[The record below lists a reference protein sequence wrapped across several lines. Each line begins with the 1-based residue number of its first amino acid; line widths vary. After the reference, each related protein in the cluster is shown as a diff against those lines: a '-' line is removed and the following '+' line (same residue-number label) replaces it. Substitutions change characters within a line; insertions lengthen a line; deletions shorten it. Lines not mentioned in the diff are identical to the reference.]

1 MKISLEERKINKKK
15 RKALHLANKEKDKIR
30 CLLYGLKE
38 RFERVLLDNESL
50 PEPLRF
56 SLDHFHF
63 DERINRSLVEEA
75 QSKMDKLRLE
85 LAFDYE
91 KSLIFLRKVKKYF
104 VDKIITAKFKVK
116 AISYVLL
123 NCVLA
128 CFYKCFVLRIV
139 VVNAFLI

>member
-1 MKISLEERKINKKK
+1 LKISLEERKIDKKM
-15 RKALHLANKEKDKIR
+15 RKALQLAIEEKDKTR
-30 CLLYGLKE
+30 CLINELKE
-38 RFERVLLDNESL
+38 RFKQVLLDNESL

-56 SLDHFHF
+56 SHDYFHF

-75 QSKMDKLRLE
+75 QSKMNKLHMK

-91 KSLIFLRKVKKYF
+91 KSLLGLRKVKKYF

-123 NCVLA
+123 NCILVG
-128 CFYKCFVLRIV
+128 FYKHFVFKYSAGKTR
-139 VVNAFLI
+139 